1 MPIILEVE
9 HTTRYQYANP
19 VTFGEHRAMF
29 LPRGSHGGRILSY
42 SVTTNI
48 PSSIHWISDTL
59 SNNLAIIRF
68 SEGGSELVV
77 TCKFRKVHYGV
88 KGIEAFPLEAR
99 AELIPV
105 QYTPEEW
112 IDLVVYLQPYSEDP
126 DGSVAAWAKS
136 FILGDHYETREVL
149 QEMMDTIRD
158 SFTYQSRDE
167 EGTQAP
173 GETLAK
179 KSGTCRDY
187 AWLMIE
193 ALRRLSIAC
202 RFVTGYLY
210 DPALD
215 GGEVGMTGS
224 GATHAW
230 LEIYLPGAGWL
241 SYDPTNRITEGYDL
255 IQVATARRPAQAIP
269 LAGCWFGDS
278 GDYLGMS
285 VEVAVRKLGTLP
297 DLPHQP

>member
-9 HTTRYQYANP
+9 HITSYQYANP

-29 LPRGSHGGRILSY
+29 LPRGGYGGRILSY
-42 SVTTNI
+42 SITANV
-48 PSSIHWISDTL
+48 PSTIHWISDTL
-59 SNNLAIIRF
+59 SNNVAVLRF
-68 SEGGSELVV
+68 NEPATELKV
-77 TCKFRKVHYGV
+77 TCKFRKVHYGTQ
-88 KGIEAFPLEAR
+88 GIENFPLESR
-99 AELIPV
+99 AEMIPV

-112 IDLVVYLQPYSEDP
+112 TDLVVYLHPQADDP

-136 FILGDHYETREVL
+136 FILGDHYDTREVL
-149 QEMMDTIRD
+149 QQMMDSIRD
-158 SFTYQSRDE
+158 TLTYQSRDA
-167 EGTQAP
+167 EGTQSP

-202 RFVTGYLY
+202 RFISGYLY

-215 GGEVGMTGS
+215 GGEIGMTGS

-230 LEIYLPGAGWL
+230 LEVYLPGAGWL
-241 SYDPTNRITEGYDL
+241 TYDPTNRITEGYDL
-255 IQVATARRPAQAIP
+255 IQVATARRPEQAIP
-269 LAGCWFGDS
+269 LSGSWFGAAE
-278 GDYLGMS
+278 DYLGMS
-285 VEVAVRKLGTLP
+285 VNVAVRKVGTIP
-297 DLPHQP
+297 EIQ